1 MNPQPDG
8 LASQE
13 PQTASNKSASESE
26 YAFTQTSVLS
36 TLDRKVLNK
45 GLRTQWR
52 FFSEDDKMF
61 GSLDIRGGYVAH
73 DMGTWRQN
81 VSSSSPKDILNL
93 KRSLAAKVFHFW
105 EKNPDPAWIPGAKEE
120 QAFVEAYENM
130 VKLMQDTPA
139 EEADKYSTYM
149 EHRLR
154 LATSNDG
161 GKTLGP
167 LLHEVLSNKVS
178 NPEMKIAAVSP
189 PLIFSLVQ
197 MTQTEIKEL
206 KFQAAQALHP
216 ETFVKLDAKNSIDV
230 DYSQNET
237 WKNSS
242 KVAVRGLD
250 GRSLALLTNQSL
262 GKRKRTSVDEDDGD
276 MKLEGNGSNGSLNT
290 VTAGSSG
297 VHTKPLQYWKS
308 QFQSILKQDI
318 ENWTVRTDK
327 HLAKTSQLFQKRKKL
342 YSWMKPGKDEYD
354 TEASEKGDAET
365 SIPFGTRTS
374 GLRASRL
381 PTFDAGK
388 FNTRSPRI
396 CTLDNYPE
404 FELSDFTTP
413 LTLLSQPN
421 KRRKM
426 TEAEVEGQDAKFTL
440 DISGPDWVRKW

>member
-26 YAFTQTSVLS
+26 YVFTQTSVLS

-130 VKLMQDTPA
+130 VKVMQDTPA

-178 NPEMKIAAVSP
+178 NPEMEIAA
-189 PLIFSLVQ
+189 
-197 MTQTEIKEL
+197 EL
-206 KFQAAQALHP
+206 KFQAAQALYP
-216 ETFVKLDAKNSIDV
+216 ETYVKLDAKSSMDV

-242 KVAVRGLD
+242 KVAVRSLD
-250 GRSLALLTNQSL
+250 GRSLALFTNQSL

-276 MKLEGNGSNGSLNT
+276 MKLEGNGSNKSLNT

-297 VHTKPLQYWKS
+297 VHTKPLQDWKS

-318 ENWTVRTDK
+318 ENWTVRADK
-327 HLAKTSQLFQKRKKL
+327 HLAKQSQLFQKRKKL

-365 SIPFGTRTS
+365 STPFGTQTS
-374 GLRASRL
+374 GLRTSRL
-381 PTFDAGK
+381 RTFDAGK
-388 FNTRSPRI
+388 LNTRSPRI
-396 CTLDNYPE
+396 CAWDNYPE